1 MSRRTER
8 VNFTLKRE
16 LGALIENEISDPRLA
31 PVTSV
36 TRVECAADLSVAR
49 VYISTLGSEAA
60 QSSSLEA
67 LKSASGY
74 LRRALAGRLR
84 MRHVPRIEFR
94 ADDALREG
102 ARLLKVIDEVA
113 ESDRQAAEGRGGQ

>member
-1 MSRRTER
+1 M
-8 VNFTLKRE
+8 NFTLKRE

-36 TRVECAADLSVAR
+36 TRVDCAADLSVAR
-49 VYISTLGSEAA
+49 VYISALGSEAA

>member
-1 MSRRTER
+1 MS
-8 VNFTLKRE
+8 FTLKRE
-16 LGALIENEISDPRLA
+16 LGALIKNEISDPRLA

-49 VYISTLGSEAA
+49 VYISALGSEEA

-67 LKSASGY
+67 LESAAGY
-74 LRRALAGRLR
+74 LRRALAGRMR
-84 MRHVPRIEFR
+84 MRHVPRIEFHV
-94 ADDALREG
+94 DDALREG

-113 ESDRQAAEGRGGQ
+113 ESDRQAAEGRGDQ